1 LQNFNGAHRT
11 ESIEMKTA
19 DTPTAI
25 VTGAGA
31 GIGRAIAS
39 ELAREGHRVA
49 VLDRNGAAAEQTCI
63 AIQAA
68 GGHAD
73 ALALDI
79 TDPAALDELAA
90 RVPQPEILVN
100 NAGIFSVIRFDD
112 LTPDDF
118 RRSYEINVVA
128 MFALS
133 QRIAANMRSGGRI
146 VNICSRAAL
155 GSRHYAHYVASKAAV
170 AGLTRAMALDL
181 AERDITVN
189 AVAPGVIE
197 TDMLRE
203 RSDTNLDALR
213 SHQPNGRLG
222 KPEDIAHAVAFLA
235 SPRAA
240 FINGQ
245 ILLVDGGRS
254 IGGTA
259 AF

>member
-1 LQNFNGAHRT
+1 
-11 ESIEMKTA
+11 M
-19 DTPTAI
+19 PVAI
-25 VTGAGA
+25 VTGAA
-31 GIGRAIAS
+31 VGIGRAIAAQ
-39 ELAREGHRVA
+39 LVA
-49 VLDRNGAAAEQTCI
+49 DGYHVVALDRNEAELQNACASI
-63 AIQAA
+63 GQEGSVEAVV
-68 GGHAD
+68 
-73 ALALDI
+73 LDI
-79 TDPAALDELAA
+79 TDFDAFDAMLD
-90 RVPQPEILVN
+90 RIGVPDVLVN
-100 NAGIFSVIRFDD
+100 NAGIFSVIDFDT
-112 LTPDDF
+112 LKPDDF

-133 QRIAANMRSGGRI
+133 QKVAARMRDGARI

-181 AERDITVN
+181 SSRGITVN

-213 SHQPNGRLG
+213 AQQPTGRLG
-222 KPEDIAHAVAFLA
+222 RPEDIARAVAFLA
-235 SPRAA
+235 SAETT

-245 ILLVDGGRS
+245 ILIVDGGRS
-254 IGGTA
+254 IGGTM